1 MRQISSQ
8 LTRDKVVAELRRDIL
23 YGVLEANQ
31 ELYQDK
37 IADELGVSRMPVREA
52 LQILHNEGLVNVRPN
67 KVATVNDISEQF
79 IRDHFSVRALLEKE
93 AGRLA
98 AIRGTDCSAMWENY
112 EKAEKAI
119 SCKDFRSFNDYNREI
134 HRLIWNASGNIHLEK
149 LLSQLWNTISTD
161 GEMAEVDARNS
172 NADHR
177 QMIKCIED
185 GDADATMEIIAEH
198 VSRSCKRAVRRF
210 SSSEN

>member
-23 YGVLEANQ
+23 YGVLQPHQ

-52 LQILHNEGLVNVRPN
+52 LQILSNEGLVDVRPN
-67 KVATVNDISEQF
+67 KVATVSDISEEF
-79 IRDHFSVRALLEKE
+79 IRDHYSVRALLEKE

-98 AIRGTDCSAMWENY
+98 ATRGTDCSAMWENY

-119 SCKDFRSFNDYNREI
+119 ARRDIRSFNDYNREI
-134 HRLIWNASGNIHLEK
+134 HRLIWSASGNVHLEK
-149 LLSQLWNTISTD
+149 LLSQMWNTISTD
-161 GEMAEVDARNS
+161 GDMAEKDARNS
-172 NADHR
+172 NADHKR
-177 QMIKCIED
+177 IIESIEE
-185 GDADATMEIIAEH
+185 GNAEATMEIIAEH
-198 VSRSCKRAVRRF
+198 VSRSCKRAVLRF
-210 SSSEN
+210 SAPEE